1 MAATGKDV
9 PMDEGKHEAIADG
22 PVPVPG
28 EAGGPAPGS
37 AREHFH
43 NSLGGSP
50 SAAEGESDEEIAE
63 ALDDGYLNK
72 SYGDADGTPGGGGRG
87 MTMEEIQG
95 AVDQP
100 TKGQALITG
109 QIGLLIEDV
118 AMNTAAQT
126 PSTSKQVP

>member
-1 MAATGKDV
+1 
-9 PMDEGKHEAIADG
+9 
-22 PVPVPG
+22 
-28 EAGGPAPGS
+28 
-37 AREHFH
+37 
-43 NSLGGSP
+43 
-50 SAAEGESDEEIAE
+50 
-63 ALDDGYLNK
+63 
-72 SYGDADGTPGGGGRG
+72 

-126 PSTSKQVP
+126 PRTSKQVP